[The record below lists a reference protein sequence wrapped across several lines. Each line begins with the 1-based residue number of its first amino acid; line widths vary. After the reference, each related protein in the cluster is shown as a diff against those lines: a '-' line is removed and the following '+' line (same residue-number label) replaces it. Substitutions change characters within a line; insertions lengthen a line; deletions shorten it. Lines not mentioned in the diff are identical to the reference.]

1 MDASIEILTAGPTC
15 VLTAVLAVCCFGI
28 SSAAQTPVAE
38 IPWRGMTIGAPPPD
52 FLFRHTGQG
61 GPGEW
66 IVVED
71 EGAAAGRAIAQVSG
85 DRTDYR
91 FPLAIYQQTE
101 AKNLEVTVRFKAVSG
116 EVDRAGGI
124 ALRLRGP
131 DDYYVVRA
139 NALENNV
146 RFYRVFRG
154 VREQLAG
161 VDIPVAADTWH
172 SLGLRAEEEKFTI
185 MFNGAKLFTATD
197 RTITDP
203 GKFAFWT
210 KADSVTRFDR
220 PTIRVLP

>member
-1 MDASIEILTAGPTC
+1 
-15 VLTAVLAVCCFGI
+15 
-28 SSAAQTPVAE
+28 
-38 IPWRGMTIGAPPPD
+38 MTIGAPPPD

-71 EGAAAGRAIAQVSG
+71 EGAAAGRAIAQVSSEP
-85 DRTDYR
+85 TDYR

-101 AKNLEVTVRFKAVSG
+101 AKNLEVTIRFKATG
-116 EVDRAGGI
+116 GKVDRAGGV
-124 ALRLRGP
+124 ALRVSGP

-146 RFYRVFRG
+146 RFYRVVKG

-161 VDIPVAADTWH
+161 VDIRVAADTWH
-172 SLGLRAEEEKFTI
+172 SLALRAEEENFTVV
-185 MFNGAKLFTATD
+185 FNGVELFTATD
-197 RTITDP
+197 RTITGP

-220 PTIRVLP
+220 PMIRVLP